1 MAHRTCIHI
10 KNFMHSMNRY
20 VLIADD
26 DSDDIILMEEAFRR
40 KKITEKLVSVRN
52 GFALL
57 NHLYSITDSAEWPK
71 LILLDLNMP
80 LKNGRDTL
88 TEIKQDPLLKK
99 IPVVIYSTTDNQQEI
114 KRCYELGANS
124 YVVKPSAFEQILSTV
139 EAIHNYWCQTASV
152 AF

>member
-1 MAHRTCIHI
+1 MNNI
-10 KNFMHSMNRY
+10 NRY

-26 DSDDIILMEEAFRR
+26 DRDDIILMEEAFRR
-40 KKITEKLVSVRN
+40 KRIAEELISVNN
-52 GFALL
+52 GYALL
-57 NHLYSITDSAEWPK
+57 NHLYSITDSSQWPQ

-88 TEIKQDPLLKK
+88 TELKQDPLLKK
-99 IPVVIYSTTDNQQEI
+99 IPVIIYSTTDNQQEI

-124 YVVKPSAFEQILSTV
+124 YVVKPAAFEQILATV
-139 EAIHNYWCQTASV
+139 EAIHTYWCQTASV